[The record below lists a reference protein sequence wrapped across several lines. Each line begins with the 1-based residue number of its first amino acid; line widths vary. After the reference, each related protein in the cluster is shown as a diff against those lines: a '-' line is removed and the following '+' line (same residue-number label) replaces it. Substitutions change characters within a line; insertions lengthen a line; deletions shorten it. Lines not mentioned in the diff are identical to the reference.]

1 MHSVVQSVTDRIIAR
16 SKASREAY
24 LAALNDARNHGVH
37 RSSLS
42 CGNLAHGFAAC
53 NPDDKNA
60 LRQLTKAN
68 IGIITAFNDML
79 SAHQPYETYPDLLKK
94 ACQEVG
100 SVAQV
105 AGGVPAMCDGVTQ
118 GQPGMELSLLSREV
132 IAMATAVGLSHNMF
146 DGALLLGI
154 CDKIVPGLLIGAL
167 SFGHL
172 PMLFVPAGPMKSGI
186 PNKEKARIRQQFA
199 QGKVDRAQLLEAEAQ
214 SYHSAGTCTFYGTA
228 NSNQLMLEVMGLQL
242 PGSSFVNPDDPLREA
257 LNKMAAKQVCRLTE
271 LGTQY
276 SPIGEI
282 VNEKSIVNGIVAL
295 LATGGSTNLT
305 MHIVAAARAAGI
317 IVNWDDFSELS
328 DAVPLLARVYP
339 NGHAD
344 INHFH
349 AAGGMAFLIKELL
362 DAGLVHE
369 DVNTVAGFGL
379 RRYTQEPKLLDGEL
393 RWVDGPTVSLDTE
406 VLTSVATPFQNNG
419 GLKLLKGNLGRA
431 VIKVSAVQP
440 QHRVVEAP
448 AVVIDDQNKLDALF
462 KSGALDRDCVVVVK
476 GQGPKANGMP
486 ELHKLTPPL
495 SVLQGK
501 GFKVAIVT
509 DGRMSGASGKVPAA
523 IHLSPES
530 MNGGLIGKVQ
540 DGDMIA
546 LDCDTQTLQLEVSDA
561 ELAARTASTPDLS
574 GNQHGTGRDIFAMF
588 RANGLDKSV
597 TNVWRVEVDAATY
610 TYQLSREGRLFRVEF
625 DLARPVTPPPAPW
638 GW

>member
-1 MHSVVQSVTDRIIAR
+1 MCSIALKESIMHSVVQAVTDRIIER
-16 SKASREAY
+16 SKDTRKKY
-24 LAALNDARNHGVH
+24 LEALNDANAKGVH
-37 RSSLS
+37 RSALS

-53 NPDDKNA
+53 QPADKES
-60 LRQLTKAN
+60 LRQFTKAN
-68 IGIITAFNDML
+68 IGIVTAFNDML
-79 SAHQPYETYPDLLKK
+79 SAHQPYEDYPNFLKK

-105 AGGVPAMCDGVTQ
+105 AAGVPAMCDGVTQ

-132 IAMATAVGLSHNMF
+132 IAMSTAVGLSHNMF

-186 PNKEKARIRQQFA
+186 PNKEKARVRQLFA
-199 QGKVDRAQLLEAEAQ
+199 QGKVDREALLEAESS

-242 PGSSFVNPDDPLREA
+242 PGSSFVNPDDPLRDA
-257 LNKMAAKQVCRLTE
+257 LTSMAAKQVCRLTSM
-271 LGTQY
+271 GTQY

-282 VNEKSIVNGIVAL
+282 VNEKSVVNGIVAL

-328 DAVPLLARVYP
+328 ANVPLLARVYP

-349 AAGGMAFLIKELL
+349 AAGGMALLVKELL
-362 DAGLVHE
+362 DAGLLHE

-379 RRYTQEPKLLDGEL
+379 RKYTQEPRLVDGEL
-393 RWVDGPTVSLDTE
+393 IWVEGPTESLDKE
-406 VLTSVATPFQNNG
+406 VLTHTDTPFQSNG
-419 GLKLLKGNLGRA
+419 GLTLLKGNIGRA
-431 VIKVSAVQP
+431 VIKVSAVP
-440 QHRVVEAP
+440 VANRVVEAP
-448 AVVIDDQNKLDALF
+448 AVVIDDQNKLDAIF
-462 KSGALDRDCVVVVK
+462 KAGELDKDCVVVVK

-486 ELHKLTPPL
+486 ELHKLTPYL
-495 SVLQGK
+495 GTLQDK
-501 GFKVAIVT
+501 GFKVALVT

-523 IHLSPES
+523 IHLTPEALD
-530 MNGGLIGKVQ
+530 GG
-540 DGDMIA
+540 MIA
-546 LDCDTQTLQLEVSDA
+546 KIENGDVIRVNSDTGELTLLVDDA
-561 ELAARTASTPDLS
+561 TLAARTAAKVDLHHSSFGMGRELFGALRSNLS
-574 GNQHGTGRDIFAMF
+574 GPETG
-588 RANGLDKSV
+588 
-597 TNVWRVEVDAATY
+597 
-610 TYQLSREGRLFRVEF
+610 
-625 DLARPVTPPPAPW
+625 ARCTSAIDEKY
-638 GW
+638 

>member
-276 SPIGEI
+276 TPIGEV

-328 DAVPLLARVYP
+328 DAVPLLVRVYP

-362 DAGLVHE
+362 DAGLLHE

-486 ELHKLTPPL
+486 ELHKLTPL
-495 SVLQGK
+495 LGSLQDK
-501 GFKVAIVT
+501 GFKVALMT

-523 IHLSPES
+523 IHLTPEAID
-530 MNGGLIGKVQ
+530 GGLIAKVQ
-540 DGDMIA
+540 DGDLIRVDA
-546 LDCDTQTLQLEVSDA
+546 LTGELSLLVSDTV
-561 ELAARTASTPDLS
+561 LAARTAAEIDLRHSRYGMGRELFGALRSNLSSPETGARSTSAIDEL
-574 GNQHGTGRDIFAMF
+574 
-588 RANGLDKSV
+588 
-597 TNVWRVEVDAATY
+597 Y
-610 TYQLSREGRLFRVEF
+610 
-625 DLARPVTPPPAPW
+625 
-638 GW
+638 

>member
-1 MHSVVQSVTDRIIAR
+1 MHSVVQAVTDRIIAR
-16 SKASREAY
+16 SKQSRSTY
-24 LAALNDARNHGVH
+24 LTALNDAKAKGVH
-37 RSSLS
+37 RSALS

-53 NPDDKNA
+53 QPADKDS

-68 IGIITAFNDML
+68 IGIVTAFNDML
-79 SAHQPYETYPDLLKK
+79 SAHQPYETYPNMLKQ
-94 ACQEVG
+94 ACMDVG

-105 AGGVPAMCDGVTQ
+105 AAGVPAMCDGVTQ

-132 IAMATAVGLSHNMF
+132 IAMSTAIGLSHNMF

-199 QGKVDRAQLLEAEAQ
+199 QGQVDRAALLEAEAK

-228 NSNQLMLEVMGLQL
+228 NSNQLMLEIMGLQL
-242 PGSSFVNPDDPLREA
+242 PGSSFVNPDDPLRDE
-257 LNKMAAKQVCRLTE
+257 LSKMAAKQVCRLTSM
-271 LGTQY
+271 GTQY
-276 SPIGEI
+276 TPIGEI
-282 VNEKSIVNGIVAL
+282 VSEKSVVNGIVGI

-317 IVNWDDFSELS
+317 IVNWDDFSDLS

-349 AAGGMAFLIKELL
+349 AAGGMALLIKELL
-362 DAGLVHE
+362 DGGLLHE
-369 DVNTVAGFGL
+369 DVNTVAGQGL
-379 RRYTQEPKLLDGEL
+379 RRYTQEPRLLDGQL
-393 RWVDGPTVSLDTE
+393 KWVDGVTESLDKE
-406 VLTSVATPFQNNG
+406 VLTHLDTPFQQNG

-431 VIKVSAVQP
+431 VIKVSAVP
-440 QHRVVEAP
+440 DKNRVVEGP
-448 AVVIDDQNKLDALF
+448 AIVIDDQNKLDALF
-462 KSGALDRDCVVVVK
+462 QAGELDRDCVVVVR

-486 ELHKLTPPL
+486 ELHKLTPYL
-495 SVLQGK
+495 GTLQDK
-501 GFKVAIVT
+501 GFKVALVT

-523 IHLSPES
+523 IHLTPEALD
-530 MNGGLIGKVQ
+530 GGLIAKVEN
-540 DGDMIA
+540 GDVIRVDASTGELTLFVDEKTLASRTAGVVDLHHSSYGMGRELFGALRSSLSSPETGARSTHA
-546 LDCDTQTLQLEVSDA
+546 LD
-561 ELAARTASTPDLS
+561 EL
-574 GNQHGTGRDIFAMF
+574 
-588 RANGLDKSV
+588 
-597 TNVWRVEVDAATY
+597 Y
-610 TYQLSREGRLFRVEF
+610 
-625 DLARPVTPPPAPW
+625 
-638 GW
+638 

>member
-276 SPIGEI
+276 TPIGEV

-305 MHIVAAARAAGI
+305 MHIVAAARTAGI

-431 VIKVSAVQP
+431 VIKVSAVQL

-486 ELHKLTPPL
+486 ELHKLTPL
-495 SVLQGK
+495 LGSLQDK
-501 GFKVAIVT
+501 GFKVALMT

-523 IHLSPES
+523 IHLTPEAID
-530 MNGGLIGKVQ
+530 GGLIAKVQ
-540 DGDMIA
+540 DGDLIRVDA
-546 LDCDTQTLQLEVSDA
+546 LTGELSLLVSDTV
-561 ELAARTASTPDLS
+561 LAARTAAEIDLRHSRYGMGRELFGALRSNLSSPETGARSTSAIDEL
-574 GNQHGTGRDIFAMF
+574 
-588 RANGLDKSV
+588 
-597 TNVWRVEVDAATY
+597 Y
-610 TYQLSREGRLFRVEF
+610 
-625 DLARPVTPPPAPW
+625 
-638 GW
+638 

>member
-1 MHSVVQSVTDRIIAR
+1 MHSVLQSVTDRIIER
-16 SKASREAY
+16 SKASRAKYLKALDEAKTK
-24 LAALNDARNHGVH
+24 GVH

-53 NPDDKNA
+53 SVADKNTI
-60 LRQLTKAN
+60 RGLTKAN
-68 IGIITAFNDML
+68 IGIITAYNDML
-79 SAHQPYETYPDLLKK
+79 SAHQPYESYPQLLKQ

-132 IAMATAVGLSHNMF
+132 IAMGTAVGLSHNMF

-186 PNKEKARIRQQFA
+186 PNKDKARIRQLFA
-199 QGKVDRAQLLEAEAQ
+199 QGQVDRAALLEAESQ

-257 LNKMAAKQVCRLTE
+257 LNKTAAKQVCRLTE
-271 LGTQY
+271 MGTQY
-276 SPIGEI
+276 TPIGEV
-282 VNEKSIVNGIVAL
+282 VNEKSVVNGIVAL

-349 AAGGMAFLIKELL
+349 AAGGMALLIKELL
-362 DAGLVHE
+362 DAELLHE
-369 DVNTVAGFGL
+369 DVNTVAGYGL
-379 RRYTQEPKLLDGEL
+379 RRYTQEPRLIDNEL
-393 RWVDGPTVSLDTE
+393 VWVDGPTESLDKE
-406 VLTSVATPFQNNG
+406 VLTCVAKPFQSNG

-431 VIKVSAVQP
+431 VIKVSAVAEE
-440 QHRVVEAP
+440 HRVVEAP
-448 AVVIDDQNKLDALF
+448 AVVIDDQNKLEGLF
-462 KSGALDRDCVVVVK
+462 KSGELDKDCVVVVK
-476 GQGPKANGMP
+476 GQGPKAIGMP
-486 ELHKLTPPL
+486 ELHKLTPIL
-495 SVLQGK
+495 GSLQDK
-501 GFKVAIVT
+501 GFKVALLT

-523 IHLSPES
+523 IHLTPEALD
-530 MNGGLIGKVQ
+530 GGLIAKVEN
-540 DGDMIA
+540 GDMVRVDAIKG
-546 LDCDTQTLQLEVSDA
+546 EVSLLVDEVVLNA
-561 ELAARTASTPDLS
+561 REAKQVDLRSSSYGMGRELFSAL
-574 GNQHGTGRDIFAMF
+574 
-588 RANGLDKSV
+588 RAN
-597 TNVWRVEVDAATY
+597 
-610 TYQLSREGRLFRVEF
+610 LSSPETG
-625 DLARPVTPPPAPW
+625 ARCTSTIDENY
-638 GW
+638 